1 MSGTNRKAD
10 FPLQALSKV
19 THLVVFTR
27 SSECCHN
34 TDINDEKQWSGVE
47 SKRSC
52 TACSDAALPSG
63 LPNMAEVMEQLSS
76 LKVGVMNYHNLLF
89 EGLCCM
95 SCLEQ
100 SALKEKLLM
109 SESSSTGPFLMA
121 KGLLRAVVLWF
132 HVCGR

>member
-1 MSGTNRKAD
+1 
-10 FPLQALSKV
+10 
-19 THLVVFTR
+19 
-27 SSECCHN
+27 
-34 TDINDEKQWSGVE
+34 
-47 SKRSC
+47 
-52 TACSDAALPSG
+52 
-63 LPNMAEVMEQLSS
+63 MAEVMEWLSS
-76 LKVGVMNYHNLLF
+76 VKVGVMNYHNLLF

-109 SESSSTGPFLMA
+109 SESESSSIGAFLMA